1 MKTYSESE
9 IRNHLPALEGWIYN
23 GTELEKN
30 WIFADFSQAFGFMAR
45 VALIAESLGH
55 HPEWSNVYNR
65 LHIRLHTH
73 DAGGITDLDFEFA
86 KRVEGL
92 TP

>member
-1 MKTYSESE
+1 MRAYSEPE
-9 IRNHLPALEGWIYN
+9 IHDHLNTLAGWTYN
-23 GTELEKN
+23 GTALEKH

-45 VALIAESLGH
+45 IALIAETLGH

-65 LHIRLHTH
+65 LTIRLHTH

-92 TP
+92 IP